1 MGWLRSTY
9 TLPTLEEVYSL
20 CEVGYTKLAIY
31 TSTAIVLYVTG
42 LIIYRLYLHPLAEYP
57 GPLMARITSLHAA
70 YHAWI
75 GDSHLVL
82 YHAHRKY
89 GKFVRFTPNFISI
102 NDACALNEIYGHG
115 KNVQKSSFY
124 SVMPVYP
131 HAFDTHTV
139 INKSL
144 HGRKR
149 RVMSQAFSDAAIRGM
164 EENVL
169 THIRTFCRNLG
180 ARDFES
186 KGDGAGADARNMAHW
201 SNWLTFDVIGD
212 LCFGK
217 TFGML
222 DREEWRFW
230 PSLIDMA
237 IHRHAIAG
245 ISLKIH
251 TLGLGKYLFPKIAE
265 GQKTFVKYSREQA
278 KERISMGKGVRKDF
292 FHYLLDAKDPQ
303 TGEGYT
309 MSELWSESN
318 LLIAAGSHTPSTALV
333 STFYY
338 LANYPAVL
346 AELTAVVR
354 STFSNPEQIRTD
366 TFTSAA
372 GQPAYRMVRACLD
385 EAMRMA
391 PPVPTTL
398 PRQVLKGG
406 ATVAGRHFPEGVDV
420 ATPSFTLH
428 MNEEY
433 YPEPFR
439 YNPHRF
445 IMDKAASADAYHRAQ
460 SAFAPFSLGPRS
472 CIGRT
477 LAYVELTIA
486 LARTVWT
493 YDLEYI
499 GGGRETRLDNN
510 PVVER
515 LGGGKSPLMYSI
527 DDHHTAFANREG
539 PNIRFIP
546 RAAGGDCHTIPE

>member
-1 MGWLRSTY
+1 M
-9 TLPTLEEVYSL
+9 
-20 CEVGYTKLAIY
+20 
-31 TSTAIVLYVTG
+31 
-42 LIIYRLYLHPLAEYP
+42 LIFYRLYLHPLAEYP
-57 GPLMARITSLHAA
+57 GPLLARITSLHAA
-70 YHAWI
+70 YHAWV

-82 YHAHRKY
+82 YHAHRKH
-89 GKFVRFTPNFISI
+89 GKFVRFTPNFVSV
-102 NDACALNEIYGHG
+102 NDAVALNDIYGHG
-115 KNVQKSSFY
+115 RNVQKSTFY
-124 SVMPVYP
+124 SVMPPYP

-139 INKSL
+139 IDRNL

-149 RVMSQAFSDAAIRGM
+149 RVMSQAFSEAAIRGM

-169 THIRTFCRNLG
+169 THIRTFVKRLG
-180 ARDFES
+180 SYSCGKKSDDS
-186 KGDGAGADARNMAHW
+186 QPRNMAHW

-222 DREEWRFW
+222 TREEWRDW
-230 PSLIDMA
+230 PTLIDMA

-251 TLGLGKYLFPKIAE
+251 KLGLGKYLFPKIAE

-278 KERISMGKGVRKDF
+278 KERIALGAGSRKDF

-303 TGEGYT
+303 SGEGYS

-333 STFYY
+333 ASFFF
-338 LANYPAVL
+338 LANYPKVL
-346 AELTAVVR
+346 AELTILVR
-354 STFSNPEQIRTD
+354 KSFQDLEEIRGDNFNNPKCQ
-366 TFTSAA
+366 AA
-372 GQPAYRMVRACLD
+372 YKFVKACLD

-406 ATVAGRHFPEGVDV
+406 ITVAGRYFPEGVDI

-428 MNEEY
+428 MNETY
-433 YPEPFR
+433 YSDPFT

-445 IMDKAASADAYHRAQ
+445 LADKAESPEAYQKAL

-477 LAYVELTIA
+477 LAYLELTIA
-486 LARTVWT
+486 LARTVWM
-493 YDLEYI
+493 YDFDYA
-499 GGGRETRLDNN
+499 GGGRETRLDNLKF
-510 PVVER
+510 VEE
-515 LGGGKSPLMYSI
+515 LGGGKRPIMYSI
-527 DDHHTAFANREG
+527 DDHHTAFASREG

-546 RAAGGDCHTIPE
+546 RLDLQQR